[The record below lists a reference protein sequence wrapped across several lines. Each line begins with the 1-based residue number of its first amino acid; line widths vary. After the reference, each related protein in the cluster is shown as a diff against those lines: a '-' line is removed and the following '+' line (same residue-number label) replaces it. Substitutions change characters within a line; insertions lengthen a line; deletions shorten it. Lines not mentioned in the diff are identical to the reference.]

1 MYNYNYIQYSEKV
14 PTKKHHLHME
24 YDFREEHMK
33 TLYNKQE
40 FKDGLST
47 WTMNN
52 ER

>member
-14 PTKKHHLHME
+14 PTKKHHLHVE
-24 YDFREEHMK
+24 YDFREEHIMK

-47 WTMNN
+47 
-52 ER
+52 